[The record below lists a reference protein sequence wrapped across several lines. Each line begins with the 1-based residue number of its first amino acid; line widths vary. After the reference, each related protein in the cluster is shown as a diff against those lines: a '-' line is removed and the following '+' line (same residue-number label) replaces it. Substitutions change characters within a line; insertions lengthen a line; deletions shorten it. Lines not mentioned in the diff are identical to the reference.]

1 MEKTFIHLLH
11 QELLT
16 FKLEKKMKTIA
27 MSVILLVL
35 SMAVTTLAVGSAE
48 VKRVC
53 TVDEKTKK
61 EVCKNVKT
69 HKKVEGTPVPEKP
82 ARK

>member
-1 MEKTFIHLLH
+1 MKLMMTVVLLA
-11 QELLT
+11 
-16 FKLEKKMKTIA
+16 FS
-27 MSVILLVL
+27 MSVF
-35 SMAVTTLAVGSAE
+35 GSAE

-53 TVDEKTKK
+53 TTDEKTKK
-61 EVCKNVKT
+61 EVCKNIKT

>member
-1 MEKTFIHLLH
+1 
-11 QELLT
+11 
-16 FKLEKKMKTIA
+16 MKTIA

-35 SMAVTTLAVGSAE
+35 SMAVATLATGSAE

-61 EVCKNVKT
+61 EVCKNVKV